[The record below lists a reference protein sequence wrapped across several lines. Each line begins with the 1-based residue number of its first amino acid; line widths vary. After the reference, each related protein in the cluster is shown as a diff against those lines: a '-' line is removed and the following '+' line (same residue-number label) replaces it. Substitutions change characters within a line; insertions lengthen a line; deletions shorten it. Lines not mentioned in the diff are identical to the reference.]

1 MSGTS
6 VEPGPPVDEA
16 VSGTSTVPPTVETK
30 QEVPTSTTAPA
41 PITGYGDFSGFGP
54 FEIDRYHTTELL
66 VRCIQDQGFAVEV
79 IPPGDG
85 ISFAAVPVDQNQAAV
100 DAAEACEAGLGLPE
114 LTAADYTDEI
124 RELMYKYQLA
134 LRQCLISAGY
144 DIPEPPSRDS
154 FVDNFFNDPWNAYTS
169 VPGSDLTDTG
179 PDSISYRCPQSPPG
193 GLLSWKAGDP
203 IPTLVTV
210 GTSEE

>member
-1 MSGTS
+1 M
-6 VEPGPPVDEA
+6 
-16 VSGTSTVPPTVETK
+16 
-30 QEVPTSTTAPA
+30 VPTTVDKNQEDPTATTASA

-54 FEIDRYHTTELL
+54 FEIDRYYTTELL

-114 LTAADYTDEI
+114 LTAADYTVEI
-124 RELMYKYQLA
+124 RELMYEYQLA

-144 DIPEPPSRDS
+144 DIPEPPSRDY
-154 FVDNFFNDPWNAYTS
+154 FVDSFFNNPWNAYTS

-179 PDSISYRCPQSPPG
+179 PGSISYRCPQSPPG
-193 GLLSWKAGDP
+193 GLLSWKVGDP

-210 GTSEE
+210 GTSDE